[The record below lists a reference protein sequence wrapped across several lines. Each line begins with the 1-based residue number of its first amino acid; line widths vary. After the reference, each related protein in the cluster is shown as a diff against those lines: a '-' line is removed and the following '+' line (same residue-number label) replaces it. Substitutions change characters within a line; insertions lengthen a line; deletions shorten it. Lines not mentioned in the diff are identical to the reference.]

1 MSEQKNVML
10 NNTLNVL
17 NSLSF
22 YAPLIICMSILLISM
37 FTSTMEKASVFFLW
51 FFVITCLRIL
61 AFTLMGINNNVT
73 QINPV
78 CLTGNMQMFI
88 PSDVTYSIYI
98 LCFSL
103 AYFFTPMVMLSSQS
117 NTNAINYGV
126 LAFFMAYI
134 ALDIFIKKSLSC
146 IQSVFSSLVIGD
158 ILSGLFLGAIIAG
171 PLMYGTKFNNYLYIN
186 EINTNKEV
194 CSMPTKQQFKCSVY
208 KNGEL
213 VGSSIN

>member
-1 MSEQKNVML
+1 MSEQKNTML
-10 NNTLNVL
+10 NNMLNGL

-22 YAPLIICMSILLISM
+22 YAPIIICMSILLISM
-37 FTSTMEKASVFFLW
+37 FTATMEKASVYFLW
-51 FFVITCLRIL
+51 FFVITCIRIL
-61 AFTLMGINNNVT
+61 VFKMFPIINLT
-73 QINPV
+73 QINPI

-103 AYFFTPMVMLSSQS
+103 AYFLTPMVMLSNQT

-126 LAFFMAYI
+126 LAYFITYI
-134 ALDIFIKKSLSC
+134 GLDISVKYSLSC
-146 IQSVFSSLVIGD
+146 IESVFSSLVIGD
-158 ILSGLFLGAIIAG
+158 IMSGLFLGALIAG

>member
-1 MSEQKNVML
+1 MSEQQNVNL
-10 NNTLNVL
+10 NNVLNVL

-51 FFVITCLRIL
+51 IFVITFLRICI
-61 AFTLMGINNNVT
+61 FSVFGNNNNAT
-73 QINPV
+73 QIPAI
-78 CLTGNMQMFI
+78 CLTGNIQMFI
-88 PSDVTYSIYI
+88 PSDVTYSMYI

-103 AYFFTPMVMLSSQS
+103 AYFVTPMIMLSTQT
-117 NTNAINYGV
+117 NTNSINYGV
-126 LAFFMAYI
+126 LSFFVAYI

-146 IQSVFSSLVIGD
+146 IQTVFSSLVIGD
-158 ILSGLFLGAIIAG
+158 IMSGLFLGALIAG

-186 EINTNKEV
+186 EINSNKEV

>member
-1 MSEQKNVML
+1 MLEQKNIML
-10 NNTLNVL
+10 NNMLSVF

-37 FTSTMEKASVFFLW
+37 FTATMEKASVFFLW
-51 FFVITCLRIL
+51 VFVITCLRI
-61 AFTLMGINNNVT
+61 FVFKMFPINNLT
-73 QINPV
+73 QINPI

-103 AYFFTPMVMLSSQS
+103 AYFLTPMIMLSSQS

-126 LAFFMAYI
+126 LAFFVGYI
-134 ALDIFIKKSLSC
+134 VLDIFIKKSLSC
-146 IQSVFSSLVIGD
+146 IQSVFDSLVIGD
-158 ILSGLFLGAIIAG
+158 GLSGIFLGAMIAG
-171 PLMYGTKFNNYLYIN
+171 PLMYGSKFNNYLYIN

>member
-1 MSEQKNVML
+1 MLEQKNIML
-10 NNTLNVL
+10 NNMLSVL

-37 FTSTMEKASVFFLW
+37 FTATMEKASVYFLW
-51 FFVITCLRIL
+51 FFVITCIRI
-61 AFTLMGINNNVT
+61 FVFKMFSVNNDLT

-103 AYFFTPMVMLSSQS
+103 AYFLTPMVMLSNQS

-126 LAFFMAYI
+126 LAFFVGYI

-158 ILSGLFLGAIIAG
+158 IMSGLFLGALIAG
-171 PLMYGTKFNNYLYIN
+171 PLMYGSKFNNYLYIN